1 MRDFPYWVALSKVSS
16 LGARRII
23 KLVEFFGSAK
33 SAYLADID
41 ALYGTGLPD
50 KVLRAFIHERDKI
63 DPYASERQLADLGFQ
78 AVTLAQDSYPF
89 LLKQIYDPPAILYYR
104 GDLNILNGA
113 CVAMVGSRKATEY
126 GKTAA
131 AKIAEGLAEAGVV
144 VISGMARGID
154 TVAHLGTLRSGGKTV
169 AVLGC
174 GLDICYP
181 PENIKLREKIV
192 INGLLLSEFPP
203 GTQPKPANFPMRNRI
218 ISGLSLATVVVEAA
232 EKSGALITADC
243 ALEQGRDVFAVP
255 GSIHSPASKGCHRL
269 IKEGAAMVEDV
280 ADILTAMGVE
290 AAATKE
296 ATKQVT
302 VLQFM
307 VLEVLEYE
315 PVHFDDVCV
324 RSGLSAAQL
333 AGVLLEL
340 ELAGMLKKMPGNYYL
355 RV

>member
-1 MRDFPYWVALSKVSS
+1 MRDLPYWVALSKISS

-23 KLVEFFGSAK
+23 RLVEFFGSAK
-33 SAYLADID
+33 NAYFADTN
-41 ALYGTGLPD
+41 ALYRTGLPE
-50 KVLRAFIHERDKI
+50 KVLRVLIHERDKI
-63 DPYASERQLADLGFQ
+63 DPYASVRQLADLGLQ
-78 AVTLAQDSYPF
+78 AVTLVQESYPF

-104 GDLNILNGA
+104 GDINVLNGT

-131 AKIAEGLAEAGVV
+131 GKIAEGLAAAGVV
-144 VISGMARGID
+144 VVSGMARGID
-154 TVAHLGTLRSGGKTV
+154 TVAHQGALQAGGKTV

-181 PENIKLREKIV
+181 PENIKLREKIATY
-192 INGLLLSEFPP
+192 GLLLSEFPP
-203 GTQPKPANFPMRNRI
+203 GSQPKPANFPMRNRI

-280 ADILTAMGVE
+280 TDILNAMNVE
-290 AAATKE
+290 AAVTKE
-296 ATKQVT
+296 NVEQVT
-302 VLQFM
+302 VLQLV
-307 VLEVLEYE
+307 VLEALEYE
-315 PVHFDDVCV
+315 PIHFDDICA

-333 AGVLLEL
+333 AAVLPEL